1 MRGGHC
7 RFFSGFVFFFYKL
20 LCRTDRPA
28 LAPRKPAPLLAVFN
42 IIAPVFAIVVLG
54 YGAVRFK
61 LYPQEGVK
69 GLVAFVNNFATP
81 CLLCEA
87 MLTADFSRTFNLSII
102 GPFYIGAF
110 ILLLAGFLIA
120 RYGFQ
125 QRPGESV
132 ASGFSGTY
140 TNTVLVG
147 IPIALIAARHFMARR
162 SAFA

>member
-1 MRGGHC
+1 MLDI
-7 RFFSGFVFFFYKL
+7 FSV
-20 LCRTDRPA
+20 
-28 LAPRKPAPLLAVFN
+28 
-42 IIAPVFAIVVLG
+42 IIPVFAIIGAG
-54 YGAVRFK
+54 YLAVRFRA
-61 LYPQEGVK
+61 YPVEGTK
-69 GLVAFVNNFATP
+69 ALVAFVNNFATP

-87 MLTADFSRTFNLSII
+87 MLTADFSKTFNLSII

-120 RYGFQ
+120 RYGFH

-147 IPIALIAARHFMARR
+147 IPIIQRAYGADALPTT
-162 SAFA
+162 